1 MIGAG
6 RIWEYMEEQGV
17 GAGEKDEEEG
27 VGALEEEEEE
37 GVGAGEKEEEE
48 GVGPG
53 ENDLK
58 VEDWGVVDWGW
69 DVGLKFEV
77 DGIGWEVGTGM
88 NEEDKGEEMDE
99 EDGGEGMKVGWELE
113 DDIWGFRWLLRDC
126 ERAESWP

>member
-6 RIWEYMEEQGV
+6 RIWEYMEGQGV

-27 VGALEEEEEE
+27 VGAGEKEEEE

-48 GVGPG
+48 GVGAG
-53 ENDLK
+53 EQDWGL
-58 VEDWGVVDWGW
+58 EDWDVMDWGW
-69 DVGLKFEV
+69 DVGLTFEV
-77 DGIGWEVGTGM
+77 NCEGWAVGAVM
-88 NEEDKGEEMDE
+88 NEEDEGEEMDE

-113 DDIWGFRWLLRDC
+113 EDICGLRWLLRDC